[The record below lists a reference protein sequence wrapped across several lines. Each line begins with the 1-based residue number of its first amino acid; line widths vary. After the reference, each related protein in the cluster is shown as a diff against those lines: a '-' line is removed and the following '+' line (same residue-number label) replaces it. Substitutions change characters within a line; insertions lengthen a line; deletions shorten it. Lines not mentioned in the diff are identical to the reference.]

1 MGCVVVKQAVSVTP
15 AIEHSVE
22 SEKNNRKKK
31 TESVG
36 ASRSELGESGRASS
50 NGGSESL
57 SFRLGNLS
65 KYVEGEQ
72 AAAGWPAWLSAVAC
86 EAIHGW
92 VPLRA
97 DAFEKLDKVRI
108 NKIMSNYQSFFFFF
122 IHSSWLTF
130 THFCSCYPCLGKSF
144 QFAYTCIIVRRTN
157 FCFVQVDSYV
167 KYFITSHTVGR

>member
-1 MGCVVVKQAVSVTP
+1 MGCVVAKQAVSVTP

-22 SEKNNRKKK
+22 SEKNRKKK

-97 DAFEKLDKVRI
+97 DAFEKLDKVCI
-108 NKIMSNYQSFFFFF
+108 NNNNHFIMSNYNALFFFPKFF
-122 IHSSWLTF
+122 FGGQGALIL
-130 THFCSCYPCLGKSF
+130 
-144 QFAYTCIIVRRTN
+144 
-157 FCFVQVDSYV
+157 
-167 KYFITSHTVGR
+167 

>member
-22 SEKNNRKKK
+22 LDKNRKKK
-31 TESVG
+31 TESG
-36 ASRSELGESGRASS
+36 GTSRSELGESGRASS

-72 AAAGWPAWLSAVAC
+72 AAAGWPAWLSAVAS

-92 VPLRA
+92 VPLQA
-97 DAFEKLDKVRI
+97 DAFEKLDKV
-108 NKIMSNYQSFFFFF
+108 
-122 IHSSWLTF
+122 HT
-130 THFCSCYPCLGKSF
+130 
-144 QFAYTCIIVRRTN
+144 
-157 FCFVQVDSYV
+157 SY
-167 KYFITSHTVGR
+167 K